1 MKEKYIQSLVFDVPH
16 EDQVLKVYFELK
28 YGANTAI
35 IKPYFKSDLG
45 HFPLS
50 LAIGYESDDAPFD
63 SEADLL
69 EDITQEK
76 LNDHHKGWSILENA
90 WSIFSQQ
97 IREDKR
103 FTMTRLKSAQETW
116 IFTVLLTHLKQDAI
130 TFVRLL
136 RLNGV
141 DFIMPVFHSTGL
153 LPARHLVDFECRAI
167 NVTNPRIHAEVL
179 AHCMSHKT
187 FHEECWQAL
196 SLTSF
201 LQLNAD
207 YDHMLL

>member
-16 EDQVLKVYFELK
+16 EDQVLKVYFELI
-28 YGANTAI
+28 YSDQTFM
-35 IKPYFKSDLG
+35 IKPYFKPDLLA
-45 HFPLS
+45 FPVT
-50 LAIGYESDDAPFD
+50 LAVGYVSHDAPFD
-63 SEADLL
+63 AEADLL
-69 EDITQEK
+69 DGITQEE
-76 LNDHHKGWSILENA
+76 LDEHHRGWNILANT
-90 WSIFSQQ
+90 WRIFSQKG
-97 IREDKR
+97 REDEEFKMVSL
-103 FTMTRLKSAQETW
+103 TSAQETW
-116 IFTVLLTHLKQDAI
+116 IFTVLLNHLKEDAV

-141 DFIMPVFHSTGL
+141 DFIMPVFHATGL
-153 LPARHLVDFECRAI
+153 LPAHHLEDFECRAI
-167 NVTNPRIHAEVL
+167 NVTNPKTHAEVL

-207 YDHMLL
+207 YGHVPQ